1 MSQNPKVDYLKGNFY
16 EKIGKSELAVEKFRE
31 AAESGYERAQLILG
45 QLYDSQ
51 GEIEKAE
58 NWYRS
63 AFNNGVD
70 YAAFNLGNM
79 YYNNEIYDTS
89 QYCFWQQ
96 VFLFLLPFHTNK
108 GMYHRFH
115 YYSTCF
121 QG

>member
-63 AFNNGVD
+63 AFNNGVGD
-70 YAAFNLGNM
+70 PWLP
-79 YYNNEIYDTS
+79 
-89 QYCFWQQ
+89 Q
-96 VFLFLLPFHTNK
+96 LL
-108 GMYHRFH
+108 
-115 YYSTCF
+115 
-121 QG
+121 